1 MKYICLFFLI
11 LFALTGCVTK
21 SYIITRQS
29 EVLSEDSIIKTAKK
43 YIGSTQFDC
52 SSFVQK
58 VFIENGIKLPR
69 TSEEQYRA
77 GINAGT
83 GLLPD
88 DLLFFTTTTL
98 TGKISHIGIY
108 IGDNKFIHSGGH
120 GVRID
125 SLEDKYYRIRYI
137 GARRVKE

>member
-1 MKYICLFFLI
+1 MRKLLIVFFTLFI
-11 LFALTGCVTK
+11 LAGCATE
-21 SYIITRQS
+21 SYITKQPDI
-29 EVLSEDSIIKTAKK
+29 LSEDSIIETAKK
-43 YIGSTQFDC
+43 YIGSTKFDC
-52 SSFVQK
+52 SSYVRQ
-58 VFIENGIKLPR
+58 VFMENGIKLPR
-69 TSEEQYRA
+69 TSEEQYQV
-77 GINAGT
+77 GINVVT

-108 IGDNKFIHSGGH
+108 IGDNKFIHSGSH

-125 SLEDKYYRIRYI
+125 SLEDKYYRRRYI